1 MAEGNAWLLS
11 DEKKGEKPGDLER
24 DQLDPKEE
32 ANVISRTSEEHE
44 ADKCETVCFGKTM
57 TCSRH
62 NVTWTVIWSLVLMT
76 GLGTIAIS
84 VDYAVRGKQSK
95 HIVAWY
101 SAGIFVILAV
111 SLSLYEIFMHLAN
124 FSNPQLQRY
133 IVRILWMVPI
143 YAIESWFS
151 LRFKSQAVYLETARE
166 AYEAYVIYNF
176 LYLLLAYLGGE
187 KKIIRESLRRNQPE
201 KEHHLWPFNYCLPQ
215 WRTGKQFLVRCKL
228 GTLQY
233 VVLKVLISIIT
244 FILESS
250 GDYDEGNLHPGGA
263 YLWIALTN
271 NFSQIYAMYC
281 LVLFYHAYHDELEGL
296 RPLSKFICVK
306 ALVFFSFWQQVLIAI
321 LVKEDVV
328 SQDCDDFVNFFNL
341 LDDFTRQIEES
352 FDYSKEDLNRGCQDY
367 LICIEMLIAAVAHTF
382 SFSHKEYIVTIV
394 NEHAVLETQKR
405 PLIQAFIESSIPGE
419 AIEDT
424 VRMGRGM
431 GRVIAEYGHT
441 AMKGAGQ
448 AVSIVHTRVRKI
460 GERVVSRNVVVE
472 EIGVPTI
479 NEEFV
484 HVNMSD
490 IPVAESDEPA
500 AESDAPAAESKDLQL
515 ESACGSEEPAS
526 SKETKQNSVL
536 EESEISRVDTEA
548 SAPAE

>member
-1 MAEGNAWLLS
+1 MAEGKEGNAWLLS
-11 DEKKGEKPGDLER
+11 DEKSEKPGDLER
-24 DQLDPKEE
+24 DQLEPKEE

-44 ADKCETVCFGKTM
+44 ADKCETVCLGKTF

-62 NVTWTVIWSLVLMT
+62 NITWTVIWSLVIMT
-76 GLGTIAIS
+76 GFSTIAIS

-201 KEHHLWPFNYCLPQ
+201 KEHHLWPFNYMLPQ

-233 VVLKVLISIIT
+233 VVLKVMISVIT

-250 GDYDEGNLHPGGA
+250 GDYDEGNLHPDGA
-263 YLWIALTN
+263 YLWIALAN

-306 ALVFFSFWQQVLIAI
+306 AVVFFSFWQQVLIAI
-321 LVKEDVV
+321 LVKEDV
-328 SQDCDDFVNFFNL
+328 
-341 LDDFTRQIEES
+341 IHES
-352 FDYSKEDLNRGCQDY
+352 FDYSKDDLNRGCQDY

-382 SFSHKEYIVTIV
+382 SFSHKEYIVRIV

-431 GRVIAEYGHT
+431 GRAIAQYGHT
-441 AMKGAGQ
+441 AIQGAGQ

-472 EIGVPTI
+472 EISVPTI

-484 HVNMSD
+484 HVDMSD
-490 IPVAESDEPA
+490 VPAA
-500 AESDAPAAESKDLQL
+500 AESDVLPVESKELQL
-515 ESACGSEEPAS
+515 QSSNEYEASEEVQ
-526 SKETKQNSVL
+526 KQNVKL
-536 EESEISRVDTEA
+536 EEKELGENSRAETDY
-548 SAPAE
+548 SSPAE